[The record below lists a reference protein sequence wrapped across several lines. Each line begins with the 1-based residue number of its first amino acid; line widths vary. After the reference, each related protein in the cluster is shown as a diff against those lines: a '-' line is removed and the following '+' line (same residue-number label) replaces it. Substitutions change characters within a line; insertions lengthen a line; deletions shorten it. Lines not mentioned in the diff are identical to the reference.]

1 MEKVKK
7 ETGFMYD
14 ELITDSSTKST
25 RKKRANVRH
34 RDIVNIIEE
43 NKVLVS
49 ISKIENLQTMCL
61 LSMGLETGGAIAL
74 ALLNYGTVFF
84 LLGTFLK
91 FLAS

>member
-1 MEKVKK
+1 M
-7 ETGFMYD
+7 
-14 ELITDSSTKST
+14 
-25 RKKRANVRH
+25 
-34 RDIVNIIEE
+34 NIIEE

-84 LLGTFLK
+84 LLGTFLIILGFMTHGWLVQRVLSNWRK
-91 FLAS
+91 LKNRRTVSY